1 MDSGEG
7 VKFSSETLFVPD
19 KYDIV
24 WAALTGGAI
33 YLLLL
38 LARGG
43 GNKLS
48 SENQV
53 RLSYPTTAFGCPLV
67 SSFSLSQ
74 NLPSRQPL
82 VSEIAHFWSGL
93 ARAMQQC
100 TGIVTTQLLW
110 RILLSR
116 QCNKIVKLQWCHDLL
131 ISWVGFTK
139 PNRATTEIF
148 YLLFVNRLHEL
159 LLTRMSIMW
168 DFFEPIYEVFIHL
181 VWPQNGN
188 CYPTIIPVNYPLS
201 LCLHSVNI
209 GYKTTSH
216 FLFK

>member
-1 MDSGEG
+1 MPYVGNVCIFGNWAKISIIAKAGEIFCKLCSSPHF
-7 VKFSSETLFVPD
+7 VDTLSPLLILYRKISPPASRSLKPPFSEV
-19 KYDIV
+19 
-24 WAALTGGAI
+24 A
-33 YLLLL
+33 
-38 LARGG
+38 
-43 GNKLS
+43 
-48 SENQV
+48 Q
-53 RLSYPTTAFGCPLV
+53 
-67 SSFSLSQ
+67 
-74 NLPSRQPL
+74 
-82 VSEIAHFWSGL
+82 FWSGL
-93 ARAMQQC
+93 VRAMQQC
-100 TGIVTTQLLW
+100 TQILRLTLLFH
-110 RILLSR
+110 
-116 QCNKIVKLQWCHDLL
+116 QCNKIVSSQRYHDVL

-216 FLFK
+216 FLFT